1 MAHKLLL
8 NNLLCFF
15 TQKSKYAIEAIE
27 PFLNGIALAFL
38 YQQMLHGVQKR
49 IMIYSY
55 GDDQSKHVRSNQWQH
70 DAKLITSC
78 RNNNNNMKA
87 KCCLT

>member
-38 YQQMLHGVQKR
+38 YQQMLHGVQK
-49 IMIYSY
+49 
-55 GDDQSKHVRSNQWQH
+55 G
-70 DAKLITSC
+70 
-78 RNNNNNMKA
+78 
-87 KCCLT
+87 